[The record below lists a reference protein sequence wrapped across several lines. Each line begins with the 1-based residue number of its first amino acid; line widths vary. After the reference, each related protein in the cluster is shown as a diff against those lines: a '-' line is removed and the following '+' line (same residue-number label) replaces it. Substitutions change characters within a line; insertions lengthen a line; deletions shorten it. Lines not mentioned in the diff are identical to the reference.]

1 MKMSHF
7 KHDIPKFNL
16 QIAEYTNDI
25 SIAGETYTKIVRQ
38 KFTLYSTSS
47 WPLLKDYMYTR
58 RSELE
63 EDKDLTEYQVRAMDL
78 EKYNNLL
85 TLGRWSTKDPKDA

>member
-1 MKMSHF
+1 M
-7 KHDIPKFNL
+7 
-16 QIAEYTNDI
+16 
-25 SIAGETYTKIVRQ
+25 
-38 KFTLYSTSS
+38 
-47 WPLLKDYMYTR
+47 
-58 RSELE
+58 E